1 MNKTEFIIRQ
11 LRRAHGKGYESY
23 VITRLWHLLNR
34 TDIKFITQQYVS
46 RPDGS
51 FALTDLFLP
60 QFKLHIEVDEP
71 QHFTKESFYKE
82 SDAIREA
89 DIVSSTGHAIHR
101 IDVDGKSIED
111 INIQIDSLLEKIRA
125 IIEAGEVEAWDYEY
139 EYSPITYIKKGYI
152 SLADNVSFRTI
163 ADACNC
169 FGHSYKGCQKAFIK
183 HPFENKMLWFPKLY
197 ENNQWDNRIS
207 LDEKEIYEI
216 EKNNPNY
223 LKEAL
228 STPKH
233 ALERIVFARV
243 RSNLGDVMYRFKGI
257 YKIDPL
263 RSEQE
268 GCVVYLKLSDQC
280 KTYPPKIQ

>member
-11 LRRAHGKGYESY
+11 LKRAHGKGYESY
-23 VITRLWHLLNR
+23 VITRIWHLLNR

-46 RPDGS
+46 LSDGS

-60 QFKLHIEVDEP
+60 QLKMHVEVDEP
-71 QHFTKESFYKE
+71 QHFTKENFYKE

-89 DIVSSTGHAIHR
+89 DIVSSTGHNIRR

-111 INIQIDSLLEKIRA
+111 INNQIDNLIKEIRET
-125 IIEAGEVEAWDYEY
+125 IEAKEIARWDYEA
-139 EYSPITYIKKGYI
+139 EYNPLTYIHKGSI

-169 FGHSYKGCQKAFIK
+169 FGHNYKGCQKAFVK
-183 HPFENKMLWFPKLY
+183 HPFENRMLWFPKLY
-197 ENNQWDNRIS
+197 ENDQWENRIS
-207 LDEKEIYEI
+207 SDDKEIYEL

-228 STPKH
+228 SAPKH
-233 ALERIVFARV
+233 ALERVVFARV
-243 RSNLGDVMYRFKGI
+243 RSNLGDVMYRFKGV
-257 YKIDPL
+257 YKIDPS
-263 RSEQE
+263 RSQQE
-268 GCVVYLKLSDQC
+268 GCVVYIKQDDQC
-280 KTYPPKIQ
+280 KTYPPKNQ